1 MQTGVLKTKLERF
14 NHGIASPAE
23 VKQIDAWLSNGNYMK
38 LNLTE
43 KERRD
48 LHNYIL
54 YDVQCYTAY
63 PLFYPKKQTISK
75 RQCRWSKI
83 FYGSLRRSYSS
94 ISLFFIVGSNL

>member
-1 MQTGVLKTKLERF
+1 MQTGILKTKFERF
-14 NHGIASPAE
+14 NQGIASPAE
-23 VKQIDAWLSNGNYMK
+23 VKQIDAWLSNGNYRK

-63 PLFYPKKQTISK
+63 PLFYPKKTDYLKKTISMVK
-75 RQCRWSKI
+75 NILWLTAAVLFI
-83 FYGSLRRSYSS
+83 YFFVFY
-94 ISLFFIVGSNL
+94 NW

>member
-1 MQTGVLKTKLERF
+1 MQTGILKTKLERF
-14 NHGIASPAE
+14 NQGIASPAE

-63 PLFYPKKQTISK
+63 PLFYPKKTEYLKKTISLVK
-75 RQCRWSKI
+75 NILWLTVAI
-83 FYGSLRRSYSS
+83 LFVYFFVFYSW
-94 ISLFFIVGSNL
+94 